1 MDVKFKIEILS
12 DRLYDHALR
21 KSQNYDHLSAVMKR
35 KSEADHPRT
44 VVADSEN
51 SWVFFRSLP
60 SWEHGRAKMDL
71 ILNRHN

>member
-51 SWVFFRSLP
+51 SWFFFGVFL
-60 SWEHGRAKMDL
+60 HGSMGERKWT
-71 ILNRHN
+71 